1 MPRAKGGSI
10 PPPQVFVNPGDGGL
24 ISELNENDVLS
35 GRGGRINNHPG
46 NITFRTVVEDY
57 KREYLDPRIRKL
69 EKAHVA
75 ARLVAQIRSA
85 NPPGRFLR
93 EDADHKG
100 KFVEIGD
107 QKAWK
112 KAGQALRED
121 APDVRK
127 VLDEEI
133 KDVGVMNHNPYSS
146 PQQQQ
151 QQQQHMQYRP
161 PPPGSIPSGIPPAV
175 SYSPSTGGHH
185 HQLPPPQQQH
195 RPDPPESEGVTG
207 YRQPPLN
214 YYDTDGP
221 AGRAGGGG
229 GGGSRG
235 QSHHPAPHQQQY
247 PQGGPGMHTALPPH
261 GYPQPPPPS
270 HHHHQQG
277 HPSPPSNYYGHPPPP
292 QYQHQHPPQNQQH
305 FPQPLPQF
313 RQTSNQYNDA
323 AYSTQP
329 HSHQQQQQFDPKRKK
344 SSFSE
349 KLHDPANVVYSAIDT
364 VSEMAD
370 KMKQRLPGKD
380 SLPAF
385 MSTATDFTMSDVS
398 AFTASNKT
406 KSSNDPNEI
415 FQGAV
420 KRGSN
425 STKTGSG
432 NSKEESFNMSD
443 LSFGFS
449 MGRTRSFPDLMLST
463 GDINLLPALPDESG
477 GDSDDV
483 TPQRTSSG
491 RILRPAPMAHARQ
504 SSSGSG
510 SSGSMASLTIRGFH
524 PVRGR
529 TNTQNTTSAMGGLND
544 AMSIMSID
552 SHKLSMKSDNSSW
565 MENLKSMQSI
575 HSDGRN
581 AFLHDDSGSVRS
593 LLSDIS
599 NDLNA
604 LDLAEPL
611 LPPFPVDQSFDSE
624 YMVRRPDP

>member
-57 KREYLDPRIRKL
+57 KREYLDPRTRKL

-93 EDADHKG
+93 EDPDNKG
-100 KFVEIGD
+100 MYVEIGD

-127 VLDEEI
+127 EIDEEI
-133 KDVGVMNHNPYSS
+133 KDVGPMSHNPYSS
-146 PQQQQ
+146 PQQQPP
-151 QQQQHMQYRP
+151 HNMQYRP
-161 PPPGSIPSGIPPAV
+161 TPPGSVPSGVPPAV
-175 SYSPSTGGHH
+175 SYSPNTGGHPH
-185 HQLPPPQQQH
+185 HLPPPQQQH
-195 RPDPPESEGVTG
+195 HHRPDPPEAEGVTG

-214 YYDTDGP
+214 YYDTNGP
-221 AGRAGGGG
+221 AGRAGGG
-229 GGGSRG
+229 RG
-235 QSHHPAPHQQQY
+235 QSHQQY
-247 PQGGPGMHTALPPH
+247 SQGGPGMHTAAPPH
-261 GYPQPPPPS
+261 GYPQPPPTA
-270 HHHHQQG
+270 H

-292 QYQHQHPPQNQQH
+292 QYHHQQHMPQNQQH
-305 FPQPLPQF
+305 FPQPVPQY
-313 RQTSNQYNDA
+313 RQSGNHQNV

-329 HSHQQQQQFDPKRKK
+329 FDPKRKK

-349 KLHDPANVVYSAIDT
+349 KLHDPANAVHSAIDA
-364 VSEMAD
+364 VSGMAD
-370 KMKQRLPGKD
+370 KLKQRLPLPGKE

-398 AFTASNKT
+398 SIGASNLT
-406 KSSNDPNEI
+406 KSNYDPNEI

-420 KRGSN
+420 KRESN

-432 NSKEESFNMSD
+432 NSRGSFNMSD

-477 GDSDDV
+477 GDSADV
-483 TPQRTSSG
+483 PPQRTSSG
-491 RILRPAPMAHARQ
+491 RILRPAPVVHARQ
-504 SSSGSG
+504 GSSGSG
-510 SSGSMASLTIRGFH
+510 SSGSMTSLTIRGFH

-529 TNTQNTTSAMGGLND
+529 ANTQNTTSAMSGLND

-565 MENLKSMQSI
+565 MENFKSMQSI

-581 AFLHDDSGSVRS
+581 AFLHDDTGSVRS

-611 LPPFPVDQSFDSE
+611 LPPFQVDQSFDSD
-624 YMVRRPDP
+624 YMARRPDP

>member
-10 PPPQVFVNPGDGGL
+10 KPPQVFVNPGDGGL

-35 GRGGRINNHPG
+35 GRGGRVNNHPG
-46 NITFRTVVEDY
+46 NVTFRIVVEDY
-57 KREYLDPRIRKL
+57 KREYLDPRTRKL

-85 NPPGRFLR
+85 NPPGRFLK
-93 EDADHKG
+93 EDSENKG

-151 QQQQHMQYRP
+151 HQHMQYRP
-161 PPPGSIPSGIPPAV
+161 PPPGSVPSGIPPAV
-175 SYSPSTGGHH
+175 TYSPGSHP
-185 HQLPPPQQQH
+185 HQLPPPPQQQHHH

-214 YYDTDGP
+214 YYGNDGP
-221 AGRAGGGG
+221 TGRPGG

-235 QSHHPAPHQQQY
+235 QSHHPSPHQQY
-247 PQGGPGMHTALPPH
+247 SQGGPGMHPTAPPH

-270 HHHHQQG
+270 HHHHHQG
-277 HPSPPSNYYGHPPPP
+277 QPSPPSSYYGQPPPP
-292 QYQHQHPPQNQQH
+292 QYQQNQPPQNQQH
-305 FPQPLPQF
+305 FHQPAPQF
-313 RQTSNQYNDA
+313 RQTSNQYNA

-329 HSHQQQQQFDPKRKK
+329 NSQQQHQKHDPKRKK
-344 SSFSE
+344 STFRE
-349 KLHDPANVVYSAIDT
+349 KLPDPTNIVHSAIDS
-364 VSEMAD
+364 VSEIAD
-370 KMKQRLPGKD
+370 KMKERLPSKD
-380 SLPAF
+380 SLPPF

-398 AFTASNKT
+398 SFSASNLT
-406 KSSNDPNEI
+406 KSGNNPNEI
-415 FQGAV
+415 FQGAA
-420 KRGSN
+420 KREPKF
-425 STKTGSG
+425 TRTGSG

-443 LSFGFS
+443 ISLGFS
-449 MGRTRSFPDLMLST
+449 LGRTRSFPDLMLST

-491 RILRPAPMAHARQ
+491 RILRPAPMAHSRQ
-504 SSSGSG
+504 SSTGSG
-510 SSGSMASLTIRGFH
+510 SNESMASLTIRGFH

-529 TNTQNTTSAMGGLND
+529 TNTQNTTGAMSGLND

-581 AFLHDDSGSVRS
+581 AYLHDDTGSVRS

-624 YMVRRPDP
+624 YMVRRP

>member
-10 PPPQVFVNPGDGGL
+10 KPPQVYVNPGDGGL

-57 KREYLDPRIRKL
+57 KREYLDPRTRKL

-85 NPPGRFLR
+85 NPPGRFLK
-93 EDADHKG
+93 EDSDNKG
-100 KFVEIGD
+100 KYVEIGD

-133 KDVGVMNHNPYSS
+133 KEVGPMNHNPYSS
-146 PQQQQ
+146 PQQQR
-151 QQQQHMQYRP
+151 QQQHMQYRP
-161 PPPGSIPSGIPPAV
+161 PPPGSIPSGIPPSV
-175 SYSPSTGGHH
+175 TYSPSHP
-185 HQLPPPQQQH
+185 HQLPPPEQQH
-195 RPDPPESEGVTG
+195 RRPDPPESEGVTG

-214 YYDTDGP
+214 YYGTDGP
-221 AGRAGGGG
+221 TGRAGGGG
-229 GGGSRG
+229 GGP
-235 QSHHPAPHQQQY
+235 QSHHSSPHQQY
-247 PQGGPGMHTALPPH
+247 SQGGPGMHTAVPPH

-270 HHHHQQG
+270 HHHHQGQ
-277 HPSPPSNYYGHPPPP
+277 PSPPSNYYGHPSPPH
-292 QYQHQHPPQNQQH
+292 YQQSPQNQQH
-305 FPQPLPQF
+305 FHQPVPPPQF
-313 RQTSNQYNDA
+313 RQ
-323 AYSTQP
+323 P
-329 HSHQQQQQFDPKRKK
+329 HSQQHQQQHHDPKRKT
-344 SSFSE
+344 SIFTE
-349 KLHDPANVVYSAIDT
+349 KLADPANVVHSAIGT
-364 VSEMAD
+364 VSRMAH
-370 KMKQRLPGKD
+370 KLNERLPSKD
-380 SLPAF
+380 SLPPF

-398 AFTASNKT
+398 AFTASNLT
-406 KSSNDPNEI
+406 KSSSTNPNEI

-420 KRGSN
+420 KRDPKY
-425 STKTGSG
+425 TRTDSG
-432 NSKEESFNMSD
+432 NSREGSFNMSD
-443 LSFGFS
+443 LSLGLS
-449 MGRTRSFPDLMLST
+449 LGRTRSFPDLMLST
-463 GDINLLPALPDESG
+463 GDINLLPALADESG

-483 TPQRTSSG
+483 LPQRTSSG
-491 RILRPAPMAHARQ
+491 RILRPVPLTHARQ

-510 SSGSMASLTIRGFH
+510 SNESMTSLTLKGFH

-529 TNTQNTTSAMGGLND
+529 TNTQNTTGAISGLND

-552 SHKLSMKSDNSSW
+552 SHKMSMKSDNSSW

-581 AFLHDDSGSVRS
+581 AHLLHDDAGSVRS

-611 LPPFPVDQSFDSE
+611 LPPFPVDQSYDSE